1 MKSFKL
7 VFLLSLFSY
16 SLAGFTKTIVVTDID
31 DTIKKAN
38 SMGGVGGL
46 YHFLKKKPYEYTR
59 DLFNEIN
66 ADELAH
72 GEDPTFYYV
81 SAAPE
86 FTFDAP
92 VWLGLNNF
100 PMGPT
105 FLKTLENGGDTYTYK
120 YRTIKTIIEK
130 ELLLDPD
137 LKILFFG
144 DNSQFDTKVYYD
156 LRKEMKLTNSVIFIR
171 DVSTEATNFDLKL
184 EVVRLPGVTYFF
196 SEMELIG
203 NSHLSFIS
211 RTLSDEIAKG
221 YEQKTIIPLYTQDTL
236 ATRLGK
242 ICEAKY
248 TVITNLER
256 AVCAIEGKYDAN
268 KYWREYYDRF

>member
-7 VFLLSLFSY
+7 VFLLCLFLY

-38 SMGGVGGL
+38 SMGGVGGI
-46 YHFLKKKPYEYTR
+46 YHFLKKRPYEYTR

-66 ADELAH
+66 AYELAR

-92 VWLGLNNF
+92 AWLQLNNF

-120 YRTIKTIIEK
+120 YRTIKAIIEK
-130 ELLLDPD
+130 EEALDPD

-144 DNSQFDTKVYYD
+144 DNSQFDAKVYFD
-156 LRKEMKLTNSVIFIR
+156 LKNEMKLTNSVIFIR
-171 DVSTEATNFDLKL
+171 DVSTEATNFDSTLPIVKL
-184 EVVRLPGVTYFF
+184 SGVNYFF
-196 SEMELIG
+196 SEMELVG
-203 NSHLSFIS
+203 NSNLSFIS
-211 RTLSDEIAKG
+211 RTLADDIKKA
-221 YEQKTIIPLYTQDTL
+221 YDLRTIIPLYTLDTL
-236 ATRLGK
+236 AARLGK

-248 TVITNLER
+248 TVITNIER
-256 AVCAIEGKYDAN
+256 AVCTVEGRVDAN
-268 KYWREYYDRF
+268 KYWSNYYGRF